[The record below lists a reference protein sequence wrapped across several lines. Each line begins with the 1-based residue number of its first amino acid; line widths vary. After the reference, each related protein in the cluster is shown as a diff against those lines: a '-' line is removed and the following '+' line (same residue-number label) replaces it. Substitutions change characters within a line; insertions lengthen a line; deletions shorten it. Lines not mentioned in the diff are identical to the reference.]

1 MVLLLLVAVLSV
13 LVLALILWF
22 LIDRATR
29 ATTQA
34 AAQAAQIAQIES
46 EAQRDQAVEAA
57 VTAAIGQLTVTN
69 EAQVANTVERAIAV
83 ASDTFATHLEG
94 GQREMAV
101 RSETFD
107 QKINGIVDTLDKKL
121 SAVDQVVGQKVD
133 GMGATVG
140 ESVGGM
146 SKLMGEQVGNMKGE
160 MAALRKL
167 VGSLQNERAEQHG
180 LLVERLESTARDQ
193 QALVETTGQLR
204 SALASPKS
212 RGQWGERMA
221 DDVLRAAGFI
231 EGINYRKQAKL
242 DGGTTPD
249 FTFLLPSDQLLHM
262 DVKFPIDN
270 YLRFLEADTDDDRS
284 LSAKTFV
291 RDVRARIKEL
301 HPRDYQNSDS
311 TVGYVLLFIPNE
323 SVYGFIHEHD
333 GALLDYALSQS
344 VVLCS
349 PTTLFAV
356 LGVIRQAIDSFMVE
370 KTSTEILQVL
380 GSFSDEWT
388 KFSAAL
394 DKVGKQL
401 ATMNKSFDELS
412 GTRRRVLEKKLD
424 KVDQVRAQ
432 AGIDDVL
439 DLEAQNML
447 AEPQTADILTAMPA
461 TNGLRDVTSEQMGF
475 GDAEFETLELDAA
488 ADDEP
493 SFRDVG

>member
-1 MVLLLLVAVLSV
+1 MVLLLLIAVLSV
-13 LVLALILWF
+13 LVLALLVWF
-22 LIDRATR
+22 IIERATAR
-29 ATTQA
+29 ASAASALA
-34 AAQAAQIAQIES
+34 AAEAAQVAQ
-46 EAQRDQAVEAA
+46 ADADRQRDEVVDAA
-57 VTAAIGQLTVTN
+57 VAAAVGQLTVTN
-69 EAQVANTVERAIAV
+69 EAQVASTVERALAI
-83 ASDTFATHLEG
+83 ASDSFATHLEG

-101 RSETFD
+101 RTETFD
-107 QKINGIVDTLDKKL
+107 QKINGIVETLDKKL

-133 GMGATVG
+133 GMQNSVG

-160 MAALRKL
+160 LAALRKL
-167 VGSLQNERAEQHG
+167 VASLQNERAEQHG

-204 SALASPKS
+204 HALASPKS

-231 EGINYRKQAKL
+231 EGINYRKQTKL

-270 YLRFLEADTDDDRS
+270 YLRFLEAETDDDRA
-284 LSAKTFV
+284 LAAKTFT

-301 HPRDYQNSDS
+301 QPRDYSNADS

-323 SVYGFIHEHD
+323 SVYGFIHEND
-333 GALLDYALSQS
+333 GGLLDYALSQS

-349 PTTLFAV
+349 PTTLFAT

-370 KTSTEILQVL
+370 KTSAEILQVL
-380 GSFSDEWT
+380 GSFTDEWA
-388 KFSAAL
+388 KFSTAL

-401 ATMNKSFDELS
+401 GTVNKSFDDLA
-412 GTRRRVLEKKLD
+412 GTRRRVLVKKLD
-424 KVDQVRAQ
+424 EVDQVRAQ
-432 AGIDDVL
+432 AGIDDVFDLHYSDVL
-439 DLEAQNML
+439 D
-447 AEPQTADILTAMPA
+447 EPHTAT
-461 TNGLRDVTSEQMGF
+461 LREVPTEQMGF
-475 GDAEFETLELDAA
+475 DDAGFEPLKLDAVRSES
-488 ADDEP
+488 DNDEP

>member
-1 MVLLLLVAVLSV
+1 MVLLLLLAVVFLI
-13 LVLALILWF
+13 VLALLVWF
-22 LIDRATR
+22 IVDRATTR
-29 ATTQA
+29 ASHLA
-34 AAQAAQIAQIES
+34 HAQAEQQRAEVEQ
-46 EAQRDQAVEAA
+46 QRDQVVNAA
-57 VTAAIGQLTVTN
+57 VAAAVGELTTTN
-69 EAQVANTVERAIAV
+69 EAQVASTVERALAV

-101 RSETFD
+101 RTESFD
-107 QKINGIVDTLDKKL
+107 QKLNGVVESLEKKL
-121 SAVDQVVGQKVD
+121 STVDQVVGQKVD
-133 GMGATVG
+133 GVQVSVG

-160 MAALRKL
+160 LASLRKL
-167 VGSLQNERAEQHG
+167 VSSLQTERAEQQG
-180 LLVERLESTARDQ
+180 LLVERLDATAREQ
-193 QALVETTGQLR
+193 QALVSTTRQL
-204 SALASPKS
+204 SEALASPKS

-249 FTFLLPSDQLLHM
+249 FTFMLPSEQLLHM
-262 DVKFPIDN
+262 DVKFPVDN
-270 YLRFLEADTDDDRS
+270 YLRYLEAETDADRA

-301 HPRDYQNSDS
+301 EPRDYSNTDS

-333 GALLDYALSQS
+333 GGLLDYALSQS

-370 KTSTEILQVL
+370 KTSAEILQVL

-401 ATMNKSFDELS
+401 STVNKSFDDLS

-439 DLEAQNML
+439 DLEARNML
-447 AEPQTADILTAMPA
+447 AEPSTVVLH
-461 TNGLRDVTSEQMGF
+461 DVTTEQMGF
-475 GDAEFETLELDAA
+475 ADDDFQSFELEP